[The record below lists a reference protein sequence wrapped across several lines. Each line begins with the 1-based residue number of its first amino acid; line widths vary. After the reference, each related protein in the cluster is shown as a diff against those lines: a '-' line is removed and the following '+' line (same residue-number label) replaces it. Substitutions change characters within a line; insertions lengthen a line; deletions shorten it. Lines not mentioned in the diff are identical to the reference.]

1 MRPPPGGE
9 ALIGQG
15 DPGLTPGTMAAQ
27 ENGGPQGSRAV
38 ALRGPQK
45 SGGFLGLPV
54 TSTGKVLLWGT
65 FWNFFPNVFDPQ
77 LVESTDVEGKL
88 DT

>member
-45 SGGFLGLPV
+45 SGGFLGLR
-54 TSTGKVLLWGT
+54 GRQARG
-65 FWNFFPNVFDPQ
+65 
-77 LVESTDVEGKL
+77 EGSEGAEPGGPEGRCGL
-88 DT
+88 